1 MEQLQEWIK
10 YGYENKWVVITALI
24 LFPPLGIY
32 LLWKCGFFDHKT
44 KWILTGVSG
53 FWFLIYLAAQNPE
66 QDGYQES
73 YGSCSATFEQNGCT
87 YFRDDNCNVVA
98 KSCD

>member
-10 YGYENKWVVITALI
+10 YGYETKWIVILALI
-24 LFPPLGIY
+24 IFPPFGIY
-32 LLWKCGFFDHKT
+32 LLWKCAFFNSKN
-44 KWILTGVSG
+44 KWIGTALAS
-53 FWFLIYLAAQNPE
+53 FWFLIYLAS
-66 QDGYQES
+66 QDPGQGNYEKS

-87 YFRDDNCNVVA
+87 YFRDDNCNVIA